1 MTKKLFSIF
10 FYSGVILVCIV
21 FLPSL
26 LMPKNIT
33 IFGGKILG
41 HWSKLCLKLFLST
54 KIEIIGKENILNSE
68 KFFIAC
74 THQSAFETFYLQA
87 IFKGPKFILKK
98 ELIKIP
104 IFGWYLKKIGSIPVE
119 RNKISKEKINFVDTI
134 KISSKDNRPIVIFP
148 QGTRT
153 NPNERPDFKKGVAR
167 IYQELN
173 INCLPVTINSG
184 EVWPKNGNLSKNKK
198 ITITIL
204 KPIKPGLE
212 GKLFLNSLQNTMYDV
227 LNKTSNP
234 SSA

>member
-10 FYSGVILVCIV
+10 FYSGVILVCII

-26 LMPKNIT
+26 FMPKNIA

-41 HWSKLCLKLFLST
+41 HWSKFCLKLFLST

-198 ITITIL
+198 ITITVL

-227 LNKTSNP
+227 LNKTSSP

>member
-1 MTKKLFSIF
+1 MSKKIFSII
-10 FYSGVILVCIV
+10 FYSGVILVCIL

-26 LMPKNIT
+26 VMPKKIT
-33 IFGGKILG
+33 IFGGKLLG
-41 HWSKLCLKLFLST
+41 HWSKFCLKFFLSA
-54 KIEIIGKENILNSE
+54 EIRLVGKENILDNE

-98 ELIKIP
+98 ELVKIP
-104 IFGWYLKKIGSIPVE
+104 VFGWYLKKIGSIPVD
-119 RNKISKEKINFVDTI
+119 RNKISKEKINFLGMI
-134 KISSKDNRPIVIFP
+134 KISSQDSRPIVIFP

-153 NPNERPDFKKGVAR
+153 DSSERPDFKKGVAR

-173 INCLPVTINSG
+173 INCLPVIINSG

-198 ITITIL
+198 ITISIL

-212 GKLFLNSLQNTMYDV
+212 GKEVLNSLQNTMYDV
-227 LNKTSNP
+227 LNKTSSP

>member
-1 MTKKLFSIF
+1 M
-10 FYSGVILVCIV
+10 
-21 FLPSL
+21 
-26 LMPKNIT
+26 
-33 IFGGKILG
+33 
-41 HWSKLCLKLFLST
+41 
-54 KIEIIGKENILNSE
+54 
-68 KFFIAC
+68 
-74 THQSAFETFYLQA
+74 
-87 IFKGPKFILKK
+87 
-98 ELIKIP
+98 
-104 IFGWYLKKIGSIPVE
+104 E

-227 LNKTSNP
+227 LNKTSSP

>member
-1 MTKKLFSIF
+1 MTKKLFLIF
-10 FYSGVILVCIV
+10 FYGGVILVCIV

-41 HWSKLCLKLFLST
+41 HWSKFCLKLFLST

-119 RNKISKEKINFVDTI
+119 RNKISKEKINFVNMI
-134 KISSKDNRPIVIFP
+134 KISSHDNRPIVIFP

-153 NPNERPDFKKGVAR
+153 NPNERPNFKKGVSR

-184 EVWPKNGNLSKNKK
+184 EVWPKKGNLSKNKK

-227 LNKTSNP
+227 LNKTSSP

>member
-41 HWSKLCLKLFLST
+41 HWSKFCLKLFLST

-119 RNKISKEKINFVDTI
+119 RNKISKEKINFVDSI
-134 KISSKDNRPIVIFP
+134 KISSQDNRPIVIFP

-153 NPNERPDFKKGVAR
+153 NPNDRPDFKKGVAR

-173 INCLPVTINSG
+173 ISCLPVTINSG
-184 EVWPKNGNLSKNKK
+184 EVWPKNGNLSRNKK

-204 KPIKPGLE
+204 RPIKPGLE

-227 LNKTSNP
+227 LNKTSSP
-234 SSA
+234 S